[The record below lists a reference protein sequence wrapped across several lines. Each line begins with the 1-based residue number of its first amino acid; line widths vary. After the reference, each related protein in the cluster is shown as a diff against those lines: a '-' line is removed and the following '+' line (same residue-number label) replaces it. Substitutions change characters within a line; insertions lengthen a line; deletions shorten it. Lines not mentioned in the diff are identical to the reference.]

1 MIRLCSLKST
11 QKKLEFDVLN
21 QVCNVYWNLLLFELS
36 AALLY
41 VQDYLVGKKEAAE
54 LPSASEW

>member
-1 MIRLCSLKST
+1 M
-11 QKKLEFDVLN
+11 
-21 QVCNVYWNLLLFELS
+21 YWNLLLFELS

-54 LPSASEW
+54 LPSASEWWCVVVVVSSGSQAIHAV

>member
-1 MIRLCSLKST
+1 MNWK
-11 QKKLEFDVLN
+11 
-21 QVCNVYWNLLLFELS
+21 LLLFELS

-54 LPSASEW
+54 LPSASEWWCVVVVVSSGSQAINAV

>member
-1 MIRLCSLKST
+1 M
-11 QKKLEFDVLN
+11 
-21 QVCNVYWNLLLFELS
+21 YWNLLLFELS

-54 LPSASEW
+54 LPSASEWWCVVVSSGSQAIHAVKWCVLNT